1 MNERAIALTIAKPTL
16 GPEQTIFNELLN
28 KIDTL
33 GNEIKELQQ
42 LGDLH
47 VPARRVK
54 MAPLIKENQAL
65 DEKLVLF
72 LSDRLQTPKG
82 LSKNQQLNL
91 ADIAVKIG
99 ESILQAGYVSE
110 TLETEIN
117 RLCAE
122 YFGDDENVE
131 EDDDL
136 GDDDLFADENREIQM
151 EHMAE
156 MIRQNLGI
164 ELDAEIKFTS
174 PEEIMGAAFKKHQA
188 EQAARA
194 QAQEARRAKRKKSKK
209 ELLAEQESMDADSA
223 LRLIYRKLAAALHPD
238 REPDEAE
245 RARKTKLMALVN
257 TANDNK
263 DLLTLLRLQLETEQ
277 INPEAIAAL
286 ADDKLRHYNRVLK
299 EQLRTVQQEHQQ
311 LMQRLR
317 YTLQIARGP
326 ISEKTIQA
334 ALRSDLQTLKQQLEM
349 RENELSYIQ
358 TTRQLKVWLNQQL
371 EMLERSFDFG
381 F

>member
-16 GPEQTIFNELLN
+16 GPEQTIFNELLH

-136 GDDDLFADENREIQM
+136 DDDDLFADENREIQM

-194 QAQEARRAKRKKSKK
+194 QAQEDRRAKRKKSKK

-358 TTRQLKVWLNQQL
+358 TTRQLKFWLNQQL